1 MSDSAVTTA
10 ENPAEGAPDDA
21 PRSTPHV
28 PDRLIHFVL
37 RATLILALL
46 HAYIGWRVLPDLP
59 GGAVV
64 FAAGVAVLALSTLL
78 IPWGMLA
85 RFVIAR
91 QPLER
96 FQVFLPLRLVLI
108 GAAFAVGTFLHG
120 HVIRV
125 FRV

>member
-10 ENPAEGAPDDA
+10 ENTTERAPDNA

-46 HAYIGWRVLPDLP
+46 HAYIGWRLLPDLP
-59 GGAVV
+59 GGTVV
-64 FAAGVAVLALSTLL
+64 AGIGVAVLVLSTLL

-85 RFVIAR
+85 RFLIAR
-91 QPLER
+91 QPLSDRVTWAGVMAE
-96 FQVFLPLRLVLI
+96 
-108 GAAFAVGTFLHG
+108 VG
-120 HVIRV
+120 
-125 FRV
+125 

>member
-46 HAYIGWRVLPDLP
+46 HAYIG
-59 GGAVV
+59 
-64 FAAGVAVLALSTLL
+64 
-78 IPWGMLA
+78 
-85 RFVIAR
+85 
-91 QPLER
+91 
-96 FQVFLPLRLVLI
+96 
-108 GAAFAVGTFLHG
+108 
-120 HVIRV
+120 
-125 FRV
+125 

>member
-59 GGAVV
+59 GGTGV
-64 FAAGVAVLALSTLL
+64 FAAGVGLLALSTLL

-91 QPLER
+91 QKLHNAHCLLRWGPPKR
-96 FQVFLPLRLVLI
+96 FGAPSEITRIRLVP
-108 GAAFAVGTFLHG
+108 A
-120 HVIRV
+120 RW
-125 FRV
+125 

>member
-91 QPLER
+91 QPLSDYGTWAG
-96 FQVFLPLRLVLI
+96 VLAM
-108 GAAFAVGTFLHG
+108 G
-120 HVIRV
+120 
-125 FRV
+125 